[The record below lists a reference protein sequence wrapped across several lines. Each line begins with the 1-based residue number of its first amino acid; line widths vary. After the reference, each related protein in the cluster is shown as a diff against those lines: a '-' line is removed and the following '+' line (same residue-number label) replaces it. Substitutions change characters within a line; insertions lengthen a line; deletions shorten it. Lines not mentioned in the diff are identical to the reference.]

1 MLGAASYEGAT
12 ALAPSLAP
20 DSHAKVDI
28 AEAASPSQP
37 ALWAQKVIPFTEIQR
52 HAGIVPTA
60 APKPAAR
67 RGSRPVAA
75 AQEYFDF
82 VPTAAP
88 RTLKDTVEAQVYC
101 DLPVATPTHRFV
113 AGIMDAAMIAIG
125 FGLFVAVANLAA
137 QMAGVEDIFG
147 SGKILLETLGAAL
160 AAIAVL
166 YGTIWVIAERE
177 TAGMK
182 WSDLQLVT
190 FDGFAL
196 DRKHRAGRFL
206 TTILSFCSGGLG
218 LLWALADAEN
228 LTWHDQISR
237 TFPTVRSRSGSF
249 VKQSRHR

>member
-1 MLGAASYEGAT
+1 M
-12 ALAPSLAP
+12 
-20 DSHAKVDI
+20 
-28 AEAASPSQP
+28 AEAGGPAQP

-60 APKPAAR
+60 APKPPAR
-67 RGSRPVAA
+67 RGSRPAA
-75 AQEYFDF
+75 AEQEYFDF

-101 DLPVATPTHRFV
+101 DLPVATPTHRLV

-125 FGLFVAVANLAA
+125 FGLFVAVANLAG
-137 QMAGVEDIFG
+137 QMAGVDGIFG

-196 DRKHRAGRFL
+196 DRKHRTGRFL
-206 TTILSFCSGGLG
+206 TTILSFCSGGVG

-237 TFPTVRSRSGSF
+237 TFPTVRSHNGSF
-249 VKQSRHR
+249 VKQSRRR